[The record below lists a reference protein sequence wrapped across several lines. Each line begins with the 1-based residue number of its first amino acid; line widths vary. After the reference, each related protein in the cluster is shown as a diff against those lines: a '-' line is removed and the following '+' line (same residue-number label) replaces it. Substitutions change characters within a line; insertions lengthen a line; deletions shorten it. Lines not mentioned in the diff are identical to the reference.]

1 MTKHVSAAGRR
12 HLAMVHLLPCV
23 VHLKCYGQLRN
34 AQEAHHLEYDRGE
47 HSAFA
52 TVPVCESCHD
62 ELHEAR
68 RRAFYRAHKL
78 DDVKLLAWT
87 IELLENGT

>member
-1 MTKHVSAAGRR
+1 MSAASKR
-12 HLAMVHLLPCV
+12 HLATIHTLPCV
-23 VHLKCYGQLRN
+23 VHLKCYGRRVR
-34 AQEAHHLEYDRGE
+34 ADEAHHLEFVRGE

-52 TVPVCESCHD
+52 TVPACKSCHD
-62 ELHEAR
+62 ELHKLR

-87 IELLENGT
+87 IELLEAA